1 MNPVFP
7 SMILCEWQEHKGAYL
22 LLCTPTTLL
31 YACAYKL
38 QQHIVLLRLCR
49 APRWKPLPLSS
60 CSPEF
65 AQNTLKYI
73 EAWLL
78 LQTLL
83 CCEGLTY
90 FLQDLI
96 LNLADI
102 SWWPSFKR
110 RTKPSHLQLQS
121 GARSSLWSSTNL
133 PLRASQIKNEVNP
146 APPANI
152 FRDSSNE
159 AQTNAINRLAL
170 LIKFRSP

>member
-38 QQHIVLLRLCR
+38 QQHIVLLKLCR

-78 LQTLL
+78 LPNSCAFGFDLL
-83 CCEGLTY
+83 PARFDPQISRTSHGDLRSREG
-90 FLQDLI
+90 Q
-96 LNLADI
+96 
-102 SWWPSFKR
+102 SR
-110 RTKPSHLQLQS
+110 RTWPIATS
-121 GARSSLWSSTNL
+121 GTRSSLWSSHQLSTTCESDKSKSSLHLESNNIPKRPEGEGSTNE
-133 PLRASQIKNEVNP
+133 RH
-146 APPANI
+146 
-152 FRDSSNE
+152 
-159 AQTNAINRLAL
+159 
-170 LIKFRSP
+170 

>member
-38 QQHIVLLRLCR
+38 QQHIVLLKLCR

-78 LQTLL
+78 LQNSFVLWGFDLFPARFDPQSRGHLMVTFVQEKDKAVASATTIRGAVFSVVIHQPSTT
-83 CCEGLTY
+83 CESDKTKS
-90 FLQDLI
+90 I
-96 LNLADI
+96 LHHQHF
-102 SWWPSFKR
+102 SRFEQR
-110 RTKPSHLQLQS
+110 
-121 GARSSLWSSTNL
+121 STNE
-133 PLRASQIKNEVNP
+133 RY
-146 APPANI
+146 
-152 FRDSSNE
+152 
-159 AQTNAINRLAL
+159 
-170 LIKFRSP
+170 